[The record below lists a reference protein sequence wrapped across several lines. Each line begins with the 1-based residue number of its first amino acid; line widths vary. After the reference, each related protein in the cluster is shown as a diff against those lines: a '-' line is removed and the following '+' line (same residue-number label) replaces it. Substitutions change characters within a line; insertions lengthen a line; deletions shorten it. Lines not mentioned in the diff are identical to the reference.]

1 MVICEG
7 FSAATK
13 KVQSFHQD
21 PITPPPIPGSAAIPV
36 PSSPPV
42 PPKQPRT
49 AAGAAAQES
58 DATASSSAP
67 SSARFRSEQIVNRMK
82 MFFFQVNFTL
92 LYLNFQHSN

>member
-21 PITPPPIPGSAAIPV
+21 PITPPPVPGSAAIAV

-49 AAGAAAQES
+49 AAGAAGATQES

-67 SSARFRSEQIVNRMK
+67 SSSARFRSEQIVNRMK

-92 LYLNFQHSN
+92 LYFNF